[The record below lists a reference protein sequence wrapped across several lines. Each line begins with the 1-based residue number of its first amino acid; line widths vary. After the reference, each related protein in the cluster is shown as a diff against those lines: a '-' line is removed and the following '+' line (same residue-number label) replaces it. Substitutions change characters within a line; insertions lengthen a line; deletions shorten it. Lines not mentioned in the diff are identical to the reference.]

1 MARSQENHQKT
12 IDPIIGK
19 LKPKVI
25 DLELDKIKVTDLSNC
40 RYSRRLLTKI
50 MLINKISEHKVD
62 LNKIKKAIYF
72 AKKYH
77 GGQKRETGEFYYSH
91 PLEVAYM
98 VSDYLFRTDI
108 IVTSILHDCIEDTL
122 FTKKMIIQ
130 EFGHKI
136 ANQVEDL
143 TRVKNAKKISAA
155 EIVKILYQQ
164 KKKELLLIKLCD
176 RLHNIQ
182 TVGAKSPEKGWK
194 TILETLQFFLTIA
207 IYLKVPRV
215 ANQLHKHCLNITT
228 NYNKSNLYN
237 NTVPF
242 SSFTDYYNE
251 YTSNK

>member
-19 LKPKVI
+19 LKPKGI
-25 DLELDKIKVTDLSNC
+25 YLELEKVKITALSNC
-40 RYSRRLLTKI
+40 RYSKRLLTKI
-50 MLINKISEHKVD
+50 MLINKISRNKVD

-77 GGQKRETGEFYYSH
+77 DRQKRETGEFYYSH

-122 FTKKMIIQ
+122 LTKEMIVK
-130 EFGHKI
+130 EFGYKI

-143 TRVKNAKKISAA
+143 TRVKNDKKISSA

-164 KKKELLLIKLCD
+164 KKKELLLIKLFD

-182 TVGAKSPEKGWK
+182 TVGAKIPEKGWK
-194 TILETLQFFLTIA
+194 TILETLQSFLTIA
-207 IYLKVPRV
+207 TYLKVPRV
-215 ANQLHKHCLNITT
+215 ARQLYTHCLNIAA
-228 NYNKSNLYN
+228 NYKKLNVLRVLQDKIFIS
-237 NTVPF
+237 
-242 SSFTDYYNE
+242 E
-251 YTSNK
+251 

>member
-1 MARSQENHQKT
+1 MAKNQENHQKA
-12 IDPIIGK
+12 IEHIIGK
-19 LKPKVI
+19 LNLPKSI
-25 DLELDKIKVTDLSNC
+25 DIELDKVKITDLSNC
-40 RYSRRLLTKI
+40 RYSRRILTKI
-50 MLINKISEHKVD
+50 MLINKISEYKVD

-91 PLEVAYM
+91 SLEVAYM

-108 IVTSILHDCIEDTL
+108 IVTSILHDCIEDRL
-122 FTKKMIIQ
+122 LTKEMIIQ

-143 TRVKNAKKISAA
+143 TRVKNAKKISAV

-194 TILETLQFFLTIA
+194 TIVDTLQSFLTIA
-207 IYLKVPRV
+207 TYLKVPRV
-215 ANQLHKHCLNITT
+215 RNQLCTHCLNIIIS
-228 NYNKSNLYN
+228 YKKLNLYN
-237 NTVPF
+237 NIARI
-242 SSFTDYYNE
+242 
-251 YTSNK
+251 

>member
-19 LKPKVI
+19 LNLPKGI
-25 DLELDKIKVTDLSNC
+25 DLELDKIKITDLSNC
-40 RYSRRLLTKI
+40 RYSKRLLTKI
-50 MLINKISEHKVD
+50 MLINKISRNKVD

-77 GGQKRETGEFYYSH
+77 GRQKRETGEFYYSH

-98 VSDYLFRTDI
+98 ISDYLFRTDI

-122 FTKKMIIQ
+122 LTKEMIIK

-143 TRVKNAKKISAA
+143 TRVKNDKKISST
-155 EIVKILYQQ
+155 EMVEILYQQ
-164 KKKELLLIKLCD
+164 NKKELLLIKLFD

-182 TVGAKSPEKGWK
+182 TVGAKIPKKGK
-194 TILETLQFFLTIA
+194 KIILETLQIFLFIA
-207 IYLKVPRV
+207 TYLKTPKV
-215 ANQLHKHCLNITT
+215 ARQLHTHCFNITA
-228 NYNKSNLYN
+228 NYKKSNLYN
-237 NTVPF
+237 NAVPF
-242 SSFTDYYNE
+242 SSLNDHFNRLL
-251 YTSNK
+251 

>member
-1 MARSQENHQKT
+1 MAKNQENHQKT
-12 IDPIIGK
+12 IAPIVEK
-19 LKPKVI
+19 LNLPKGI
-25 DLELDKIKVTDLSNC
+25 DIELDKVKIIDLSNC
-40 RYSRRLLTKI
+40 RYSKRLLTKI
-50 MLINKISEHKVD
+50 MLINKISENKVD
-62 LNKIKKAIYF
+62 LSKIKKAIYF

-122 FTKKMIIQ
+122 LTKEMIIK
-130 EFGHKI
+130 EFGYKI

-143 TRVKNAKKISAA
+143 TRIKNDKKISSA

-182 TVGAKSPEKGWK
+182 TVGAKSPKKGWK
-194 TILETLQFFLTIA
+194 TILETLQSFLTIA
-207 IYLKVPRV
+207 TYLKVPIV
-215 ANQLHKHCLNITT
+215 TNQLRTHCLNIIIS
-228 NYNKSNLYN
+228 YKESNLYN
-237 NTVPF
+237 NIARI
-242 SSFTDYYNE
+242 
-251 YTSNK
+251 

>member
-1 MARSQENHQKT
+1 MAKNQENHQKT

-19 LKPKVI
+19 LNLPKGI
-25 DLELDKIKVTDLSNC
+25 DLELDKVKIIDLSNC
-40 RYSRRLLTKI
+40 RYSKRLLTKI
-50 MLINKISEHKVD
+50 ILINKISRHKVD

-77 GGQKRETGEFYYSH
+77 GRQKRETGEFYYSH

-122 FTKKMIIQ
+122 LTKEMIIK
-130 EFGHKI
+130 EFGYKI

-143 TRVKNAKKISAA
+143 TRVKNDKKISSA

-164 KKKELLLIKLCD
+164 KKKELLLIKLLD

-182 TVGAKSPEKGWK
+182 TVGAKHPKKGW
-194 TILETLQFFLTIA
+194 TIILETLQFFLTIA
-207 IYLKVPRV
+207 TYLKVPRV
-215 ANQLHKHCLNITT
+215 AGQLYTHCLNIVA
-228 NYNKSNLYN
+228 NYKKSNLYN

-242 SSFTDYYNE
+242 LG
-251 YTSNK
+251 

>member
-1 MARSQENHQKT
+1 MAKNQENHQKT
-12 IDPIIGK
+12 ITPIVGK
-19 LKPKVI
+19 LNLPKSI
-25 DLELDKIKVTDLSNC
+25 DIELDKVKITDLSNC

-50 MLINKISEHKVD
+50 MLINKISKKKLD

-122 FTKKMIIQ
+122 LTKEMIIQ

-228 NYNKSNLYN
+228 NYKKLNILYSCLFYPN
-237 NTVPF
+237 N
-242 SSFTDYYNE
+242 NA
-251 YTSNK
+251 

>member
-1 MARSQENHQKT
+1 MAKNQENHQKT
-12 IDPIIGK
+12 ITPIVGK
-19 LKPKVI
+19 LNLPKGI
-25 DLELDKIKVTDLSNC
+25 DIELDKVKITDLSNC
-40 RYSRRLLTKI
+40 RYSKRLLTKI
-50 MLINKISEHKVD
+50 MLINKISENKVD
-62 LNKIKKAIYF
+62 LSKIKKAIYF

-122 FTKKMIIQ
+122 LTKEMIIK
-130 EFGHKI
+130 EFGYKI

-143 TRVKNAKKISAA
+143 TRIKNDKKISSA
-155 EIVKILYQQ
+155 EIVNILYQQ

-194 TILETLQFFLTIA
+194 TILETLQSFLTIA
-207 IYLKVPRV
+207 TYLKVPIV
-215 ANQLHKHCLNITT
+215 TNQLRTHCLNIIIS
-228 NYNKSNLYN
+228 YKKSNLYN
-237 NTVPF
+237 NIARI
-242 SSFTDYYNE
+242 
-251 YTSNK
+251 

>member
-12 IDPIIGK
+12 IDPIVDK
-19 LKPKVI
+19 LKPKGI
-25 DLELDKIKVTDLSNC
+25 NLELDKIKITDLSNC
-40 RYSRRLLTKI
+40 RYSKRLLTKI
-50 MLINKISEHKVD
+50 MIINKISKKKLD

-77 GGQKRETGEFYYSH
+77 GRQKRETGEFYYSH

-98 VSDYLFRTDI
+98 ISDYLFRTDI
-108 IVTSILHDCIEDTL
+108 IVTSILHDCIEDTIL
-122 FTKKMIIQ
+122 TKAMIVK

-136 ANQVEDL
+136 ADQVEDL

-164 KKKELLLIKLCD
+164 KKKDLLLIKLFD

-194 TILETLQFFLTIA
+194 TILETLQSFLTIA
-207 IYLKVPRV
+207 TYLKVPRV
-215 ANQLHKHCLNITT
+215 TNQLRTHCLNIIIS
-228 NYNKSNLYN
+228 YKKSNLYN
-237 NTVPF
+237 NIARI
-242 SSFTDYYNE
+242 
-251 YTSNK
+251 

>member
-19 LKPKVI
+19 LKPKGI
-25 DLELDKIKVTDLSNC
+25 YLELEKVKITALSNC
-40 RYSRRLLTKI
+40 RYSKRLLTKI
-50 MLINKISEHKVD
+50 MLINKISKNMVD

-77 GGQKRETGEFYYSH
+77 GRQKRETGEFYYSH

-98 VSDYLFRTDI
+98 VSDYLFRTDV

-122 FTKKMIIQ
+122 LTKEMIIQ

-143 TRVKNAKKISAA
+143 TRVKNDKKISSA

-164 KKKELLLIKLCD
+164 KKKELLLIKLFD
-176 RLHNIQ
+176 RLHNILQ
-182 TVGAKSPEKGWK
+182 TIGAKIPEKGWK
-194 TILETLQFFLTIA
+194 IILETLQFFLTIA
-207 IYLKVPRV
+207 TYLKVPRV
-215 ANQLHKHCLNITT
+215 ARQLYTYCFNIAANYKKLNVLRMLQDKTFI
-228 NYNKSNLYN
+228 S
-237 NTVPF
+237 
-242 SSFTDYYNE
+242 E
-251 YTSNK
+251 

>member
-1 MARSQENHQKT
+1 MAKNQENHQKT
-12 IDPIIGK
+12 IAPIVEK
-19 LKPKVI
+19 LNLPKGI
-25 DLELDKIKVTDLSNC
+25 DIELDKVKIIDLSNC
-40 RYSRRLLTKI
+40 RYSKRLLTKI
-50 MLINKISEHKVD
+50 MLINKISENKVD
-62 LNKIKKAIYF
+62 LSKIKKAIYF

-122 FTKKMIIQ
+122 LTKEMIIK
-130 EFGHKI
+130 EFGYKI

-143 TRVKNAKKISAA
+143 TRIKNDKKISSA

-182 TVGAKSPEKGWK
+182 TVGDKSPKKGWK
-194 TILETLQFFLTIA
+194 TILETLQSFLTIA
-207 IYLKVPRV
+207 TYLKVPIV
-215 ANQLHKHCLNITT
+215 TNQLRTHCLNIIIS
-228 NYNKSNLYN
+228 YKVSVL
-237 NTVPF
+237 
-242 SSFTDYYNE
+242 
-251 YTSNK
+251 